1 VPDGGPTRNIVSHS
15 HALWGLSWADVD
27 WHRGTLAVKRQIQ
40 DIPGVGSVAGAPK
53 THSGSRA
60 ILLGESTL
68 NELRGQKNRIDAEAK
83 ACGIWAE
90 NDLIFP
96 SSVGTPFAKTDLP
109 RDFWQLLKA
118 AGLRR
123 IGFHDL
129 RHCSSAF
136 SAAPSSMSFPHI
148 IFEKDELGIVSYNY
162 SLLIRSL
169 QTKIRNWPCQGVFL
183 TTSMIGSRN
192 ADPPL

>member
-1 VPDGGPTRNIVSHS
+1 
-15 HALWGLSWADVD
+15 LSWADVD
-27 WHRGTLAVKRQIQ
+27 WHRGTIAVKRQIQ

-83 ACGIWAE
+83 ACGIWGE

-96 SSVGTPFAKTDLP
+96 SSGGTPFAKTDLQ

-118 AGLRR
+118 A
-123 IGFHDL
+123 
-129 RHCSSAF
+129 
-136 SAAPSSMSFPHI
+136 AA
-148 IFEKDELGIVSYNY
+148 V
-162 SLLIRSL
+162 RS
-169 QTKIRNWPCQGVFL
+169 
-183 TTSMIGSRN
+183 
-192 ADPPL
+192 